1 MNKRQSLHPPRW
13 ADRFLQWY
21 CRPDLLEEI
30 QGDAY
35 ELFYRSAKVNK
46 QKASVLFAWNVL
58 RFFRWK
64 NIRKSNSSN
73 YSTNFLMMFRSYFI
87 TGFRN
92 MLRNA
97 TPSAINIIGLSVAI
111 GCAVMIFIL
120 EDSYYNLDAMH
131 EKGDRIGLVVN
142 RMKEGE
148 DTERWARSPVPLAE
162 LLKENAAVE
171 SVVRLGRSSAAVR
184 VGNTVF
190 NETIHFADPDF
201 LLMFSFRVLAGNRS
215 ALQNKNQIMISEE
228 MAIKYFGNKDV
239 VGQAIS
245 MKLADGHRQEFTVG
259 ALLED
264 TPANSSMYFY
274 FVVPTAVWED
284 LHADQLEDWS
294 KNLSVTF
301 VMCKEGSE
309 FSQLQP
315 TFNVY
320 KKYQNQANTLRPMV
334 DTQIIPLQDV
344 AQESYDISGSLSW
357 SNSPAALVAFI
368 VIGTFLILLACFNY
382 MNVAV
387 ASVTSRLKE
396 IGIRKVIGGGKREII
411 QQFLVENF
419 LLCGIALLA
428 GTALAYFLLVPGF
441 DALYPVKIQFE
452 ISSLQMMFAFFGGL
466 LLVVALISGAYPAL
480 YVSSFNAVNIM
491 RGKEKFGS
499 KSLFS
504 KVLLTLQFILSITTV
519 VGCLVFAWSGYYFE
533 GKDWGYNRDQTV
545 AVRLTDPHQYE
556 AFQQSLVS
564 NKNVL
569 TYAGAQNHIGRS
581 TQQALIKLDEQ
592 EYSVSHFPVGF
603 HYLESMNIRLKY
615 GRFFDEDIASD
626 KTESVVV
633 NERFV
638 KKMGWTQ
645 PLNQTFV
652 ADSIKRYVVG
662 VVEDFYYNDF
672 YWQVEPAMFTIAT
685 QSSFNYLVVKAEA
698 GAVNATAE
706 ELESLWKKIAPD
718 DPYQGIIQSEVFD
731 HFLNSNRAN
740 NKVIFFI
747 SGVAVLLAA
756 MGLYGLV
763 SYNLTRRLKEFSVRK
778 VFGASIAQI
787 FRLMNKDYAW
797 IVAIAFVVGAPL
809 GAYLTNLLL
818 KAAYPE
824 TIPTTLWPY
833 FVAIGIMVITV
844 GFTIATQLKRVARE
858 NPVQTLR
865 IE

>member
-1 MNKRQSLHPPRW
+1 
-13 ADRFLQWY
+13 
-21 CRPDLLEEI
+21 
-30 QGDAY
+30 
-35 ELFYRSAKVNK
+35 
-46 QKASVLFAWNVL
+46 
-58 RFFRWK
+58 
-64 NIRKSNSSN
+64 
-73 YSTNFLMMFRSYFI
+73 
-87 TGFRN
+87 

-131 EKGDRIGLVVN
+131 EKGDRIGLIVN
-142 RMKEGE
+142 TMKEGE
-148 DTERWARSPVPLAE
+148 DTKRWARSPVPLAT
-162 LLKENAAVE
+162 LLKENSAVE

-190 NETIHFADPDF
+190 HETIHFADPDF
-201 LLMFSFRVLAGNRS
+201 LTLFSFRVLAGSSN
-215 ALQNKNQIMISEE
+215 ALQHKNQIMMSEE

-239 VGQAIS
+239 VGQSIS
-245 MKLADGHRQEFTVG
+245 MKFADGYKQEFTVG

-264 TPANSSMYFY
+264 TPANSSMYFD
-274 FVVPTAVWED
+274 FMVPTAVWED
-284 LHADQLEDWS
+284 LHPDQLEDWS

-301 VMCKEGSE
+301 VLRKQGSD

-315 TFNVY
+315 TLDVY
-320 KKYQNQANTLRPMV
+320 KKYQNQANTTRPMISSQV
-334 DTQIIPLQDV
+334 LPLPDV
-344 AQESYDISGSLSW
+344 AQESYDIYGSLSW
-357 SNSPAALVAFI
+357 SNSPAAMVAFI
-368 VIGTFLILLACFNY
+368 VIGTFLVLLACFNY

-387 ASVTSRLKE
+387 ASVSTRLKE

-411 QQFLVENF
+411 QQFLVENL
-419 LLCGIALLA
+419 LLCAIALLA

-441 DALYPVKIQFE
+441 DSLYPVKIKFE

-466 LLVVALISGAYPAL
+466 LVVVALISGAYPAL
-480 YVSSFNAVNIM
+480 YVSSFNAVHIM

-499 KSLFS
+499 KSVFS
-504 KVLLTLQFILSITTV
+504 KVLLTLQFTLSIVTV
-519 VGCLVFAWSGYYFE
+519 VGCLVFVWSSYYFE
-533 GKDWGYNRDQTV
+533 GKDWGYNRDQSI
-545 AVRLTDPHQYE
+545 AVHLTDPHQFE

-569 TYAGAQNHIGRS
+569 SYAGAQNHIGRS
-581 TQQALIKLDEQ
+581 TQQALIRVNEQ
-592 EYSVSHFPVGF
+592 EYSVTHFPVGF
-603 HYLESMNIRLKY
+603 NYLESMNLRLKA
-615 GRFFDEDIASD
+615 GRFLDEKITSD

-638 KKMGWTQ
+638 KKMGWTE
-645 PLNQTFV
+645 PLKESFM
-652 ADSIKRYVVG
+652 ADSIQRYVVG

-672 YWQVEPAMFTIAT
+672 YWPVEPAMFTIAPA
-685 QSSFNYLVVKAEA
+685 SSFNYLVVKAEA

-706 ELESLWKKIAPD
+706 ELKAIWKRVAPD
-718 DPYQGIIQSEVFD
+718 DPYLGIMQSEVFD

-763 SYNLTRRLKEFSVRK
+763 SYNLTRRLKEFSIRK
-778 VFGASIAQI
+778 VFGASILQI
-787 FRLMNKDYAW
+787 FRLMNRDYVW
-797 IVAIAFVVGAPL
+797 IVLIAFAAGAPL
-809 GAYLTNLLL
+809 GAYLTDLLL

-824 TIPTTLWPY
+824 HIPTTAWPY
-833 FVAIGIMVITV
+833 LVAIAIMVITV
-844 GFTIATQLKRVARE
+844 GFTISTQLRRVARE